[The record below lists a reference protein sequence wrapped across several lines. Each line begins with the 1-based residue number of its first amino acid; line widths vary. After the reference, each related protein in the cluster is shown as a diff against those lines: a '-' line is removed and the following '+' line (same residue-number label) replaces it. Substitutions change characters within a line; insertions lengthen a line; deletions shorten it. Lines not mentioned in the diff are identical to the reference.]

1 MRKQLLRVR
10 QHKTILTTKQLC
22 NSILLR
28 YKTLF
33 HFFLL
38 FFAFFFCK
46 KEIFNYLTI
55 FYSVPVNKKKKTI
68 ISELLQNFPHIFPKR
83 IFRWQAP
90 EIPNLTTGSALQNT
104 ESQSCLMFIQ
114 TACSEQGTNIF
125 PPYKD
130 GSKQGLQFSIFP
142 FFLFIVVL

>member
-38 FFAFFFCK
+38 FFAFFFLQ
-46 KEIFNYLTI
+46 EGNFQLSND
-55 FYSVPVNKKKKTI
+55 F
-68 ISELLQNFPHIFPKR
+68 LL
-83 IFRWQAP
+83 
-90 EIPNLTTGSALQNT
+90 GSCQ
-104 ESQSCLMFIQ
+104 
-114 TACSEQGTNIF
+114 
-125 PPYKD
+125 
-130 GSKQGLQFSIFP
+130 
-142 FFLFIVVL
+142 